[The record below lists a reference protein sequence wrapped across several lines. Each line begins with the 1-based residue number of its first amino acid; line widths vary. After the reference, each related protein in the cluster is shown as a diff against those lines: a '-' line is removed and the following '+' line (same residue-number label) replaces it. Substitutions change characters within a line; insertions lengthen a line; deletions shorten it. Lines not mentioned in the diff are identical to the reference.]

1 MLHNNT
7 DMIHGMNT
15 KTAQAVGVTAKFI
28 GDIFAGRRRPSSSLA
43 VRLESVTGIPAADWI
58 FAEPCEL
65 RERLAAIYAKNGLVE
80 GGCNAESFPVV
91 RALIHNG
98 LLINNS
104 QVEQHIN
111 LYNDAPRCESKTDSR
126 TVKLTA
132 TQKEALDKIVLSFL
146 PVMEKM
152 LRYEKAISNLLR
164 DLP

>member
-7 DMIHGMNT
+7 DMIRGMNT

-80 GGCNAESFPVV
+80 GGCNAEMIKQPSD
-91 RALIHNG
+91 I
-98 LLINNS
+98 
-104 QVEQHIN
+104 
-111 LYNDAPRCESKTDSR
+111 
-126 TVKLTA
+126 
-132 TQKEALDKIVLSFL
+132 
-146 PVMEKM
+146 
-152 LRYEKAISNLLR
+152 EKAIQVLDSSIRRLQEERRRLIALLPDLKERGKRR
-164 DLP
+164 DDRSMKEMFGGLI